1 MAGPFKARQ
10 IIEESEFKDEKIR
23 MSRSVKRLDEILL
36 GITWVLARKPESFDK
51 VTGLDLYL
59 AKTEAIPPDIP
70 ALYIWFWFDDNE
82 VHLLS
87 IERAPKSE

>member
-10 IIEESEFKDEKIR
+10 IIEESDFKDEKERI
-23 MSRSVKRLDEILL
+23 SRSVKRLDEILL
-36 GITWVLARKPESFDK
+36 GITWVLARKPESFNK
-51 VTGLDLYL
+51 VGELDLHL
-59 AKTEAIPPDIP
+59 AKTDPVPPDIP
-70 ALYIWFWFDDNE
+70 ALYIWFWFNDSE